1 MTALSKVRTSPDS
14 IIESEGDMRWW
25 DTRGPVEN
33 ALTAGDIQTNA
44 VNPTNYIR
52 SINSVNGQVPIAT
65 TLLINGA
72 SGPYPSEQMILN
84 SGFFAQSTA
93 TQNYSLLHEALHVV
107 TGKLDKPLADGMGI
121 NYTASNSPGF
131 AITPFLQGGCNTSSK
146 Y

>member
-1 MTALSKVRTSPDS
+1 MTALDKVRTSPDS

-33 ALTAGDIQTNA
+33 ALTAGDIQTSA

-52 SINSVNGQVPIAT
+52 SINSVNGQAPIAT

-72 SGPYPSEQMILN
+72 SGPYPSEQVILN
-84 SGFFAQSTA
+84 SSFFAQSTT
-93 TQNYSLLHEALHVV
+93 TQTYSLLHEALHVV
-107 TGKLDKPLADGMGI
+107 TGKLDQLLADGMNI
-121 NYTASNSPGF
+121 NYSGSNNPGY
-131 AITPFLQGGCNTSSK
+131 AITPFLQGGCNTSTK